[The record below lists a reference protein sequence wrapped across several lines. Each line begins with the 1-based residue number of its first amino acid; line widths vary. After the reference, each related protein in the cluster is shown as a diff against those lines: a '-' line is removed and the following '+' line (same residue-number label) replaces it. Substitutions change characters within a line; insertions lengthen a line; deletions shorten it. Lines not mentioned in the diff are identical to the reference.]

1 MDGGAMSVKTART
14 NRSPIVVIALLVIV
28 SAAIAT
34 FFALQR
40 TRATR
45 AALAEA
51 QETIAQQ
58 AAALDSARAVA
69 SREAGNARAALDSA
83 IASAA
88 DPSALDSIRRVIA
101 DAERR
106 AAKQPTDR

>member
-1 MDGGAMSVKTART
+1 MDAAARSVKTLQS
-14 NRSPIVVIALLVIV
+14 NRRPMVVIAALVIV

-69 SREAGNARAALDSA
+69 AQEAGEARAALDSA
-83 IASAA
+83 AASAA

-101 DAERR
+101 EADRR
-106 AAKQPTDR
+106 AARRGAVR